1 VRSSRDVAPA
11 NDHEALLR
19 EFDLREVDARDARS
33 VWALRYRQRLGRI
46 GALLQGELAPG
57 ARVLEAG
64 SSQANCS
71 LQAAEAGLWACA
83 LDRDAR
89 SLSYARK
96 KHVRGDF
103 ATVCGDLLYLPFADG
118 SFAAVVAAEVL
129 EHLPDPAAAL
139 AEVRRVLAP
148 GGLVIVTVP
157 NAGFAH
163 ESLPSY
169 SRRPAELTASAAVDA
184 EGHLF
189 AFRLGELVSLLREAG
204 LTVRQAGYLG
214 SVVMSDRNPLKRVL
228 SARAITGLACLTS
241 HLPGAA
247 RWSYTCLAVARK
259 PEGGPR

>member
-1 VRSSRDVAPA
+1 VAPA

-19 EFDLREVDARDARS
+19 EFDLRETDAPDARS
-33 VWALRYRQRLGRI
+33 AWALRYRQRLGRI
-46 GALLQGELAPG
+46 VALLQRELAPG

-83 LDRDAR
+83 LDRDSR

-103 ATVCGDLLYLPFADG
+103 ATVCGDILHLPFGAA
-118 SFAAVVAAEVL
+118 SFGAAVVAEVL
-129 EHLPDPAAAL
+129 EHVPDPAAAL

-148 GGLVIVTVP
+148 GGLVIVTAP
-157 NAGFAH
+157 NADFVR

-169 SRRPAELTASAAVDA
+169 SRRPPHLAASAAVDA
-184 EGHLF
+184 DGHLF
-189 AFRLGELVSLLREAG
+189 AFRLGELVSLLREAR
-204 LTVRQAGYLG
+204 LEVRQAGYLG

-228 SARAITGLACLTS
+228 SAGAITRLACLTS
-241 HLPGAA
+241 RLPGAA

-259 PEGGPR
+259 PEGGPP